1 MGIGIKTIS
10 GTNPKKLTAPG
21 SSAEYIQNKNIGNL
35 TVNFMVFVLE
45 NQYTWHWGY
54 NLEQFAEV
62 MEYMI
67 TSAVRPCQD
76 SSTSSCCKITLS
88 SKTLKTWGKIHDK
101 QAVQPCIVQQMLPNY
116 TFQQNF
122 IDIFDRNEM

>member
-1 MGIGIKTIS
+1 MKIGTVRTLFSSNLTKKNMGIGIKTIS
-10 GTNPKKLTAPG
+10 GTDPKKLTAPG

-35 TVNFMVFVLE
+35 TLNFMVFVLE

-76 SSTSSCCKITLS
+76 SSPSVAKLHFLTKL
-88 SKTLKTWGKIHDK
+88 
-101 QAVQPCIVQQMLPNY
+101 
-116 TFQQNF
+116 
-122 IDIFDRNEM
+122 